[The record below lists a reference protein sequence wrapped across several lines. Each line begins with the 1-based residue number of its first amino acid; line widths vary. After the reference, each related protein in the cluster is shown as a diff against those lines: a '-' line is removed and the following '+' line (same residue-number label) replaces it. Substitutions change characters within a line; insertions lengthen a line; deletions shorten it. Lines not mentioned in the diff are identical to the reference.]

1 MPSHELVYVL
11 RLHSEGMAAT
21 YYRGLGIPSDETQ
34 LTSNVFRAAW
44 FESPHEAALG
54 VMRHTKTNFVI
65 TPMLVYRGR

>member
-11 RLHSEGMAAT
+11 RTHSKGMRAT
-21 YYRGLGIPSDETQ
+21 YYRGMCMVTNAVALSTDPFKS
-34 LTSNVFRAAW
+34 AW

-54 VMRHTKTNFVI
+54 VMRYSEVQFVI